1 MLSVYPLKKYI
12 QYLLRAKDEHSLHS
26 PFVYKLYTEVITD
39 KNKYY
44 AFDELD
50 KTRKQLLQNQQNIE
64 VIDLGAG
71 SKKMNNTRK
80 IADIAKYSIASGK
93 YSELL
98 FR

>member
-1 MLSVYPLKKYI
+1 M
-12 QYLLRAKDEHSLHS
+12 QYLLKARDEHSLHS
-26 PFVYKLYTEVITD
+26 PFVYKLYTEVIASKD
-39 KNKYY
+39 KYY

-80 IADIAKYSIASGK
+80 IADIAKYSIAIQK
-93 YSELL
+93 V
-98 FR
+98 